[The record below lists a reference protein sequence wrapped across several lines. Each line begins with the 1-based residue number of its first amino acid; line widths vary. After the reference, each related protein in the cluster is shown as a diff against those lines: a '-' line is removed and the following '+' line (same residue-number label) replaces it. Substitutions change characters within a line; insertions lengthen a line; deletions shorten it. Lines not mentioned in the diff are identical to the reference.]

1 MTLIELFTEY
11 VREKKSLKEY
21 VEKRKSIDAR
31 GEFNDKTLLQA
42 QEDLEKLQKDNPEV
56 YALMYDTLEQ
66 YYEEDNGYT
75 VEYPIDFIREIL
87 KIYQNHIPAQE
98 VYESYKKGLNHPC
111 RDA

>member
-21 VEKRKSIDAR
+21 VQKRKSIDAR